1 VVVVPE
7 ARCDDD
13 EDGTPVFSCVAAMG
27 RRFFFSFFTTMAVHC
42 YGKACKYY
50 IILRRSLFINAY
62 VKKNHDTG
70 GRHDER
76 N

>member
-27 RRFFFSFFTTMAVHC
+27 KARLFFIFDDDGSATEKHPNIT
-42 YGKACKYY
+42 
-50 IILRRSLFINAY
+50 LFY
-62 VKKNHDTG
+62 SDH
-70 GRHDER
+70 
-76 N
+76 